1 MFSDHTTQR
10 MLADCEG
17 KSASNGVENER
28 QKSPILSKSPSC
40 DGNSHLYSARARQTI
55 DTESNGGRGGAKRI
69 LETDETLEDI
79 NGESQQEK
87 QR

>member
-1 MFSDHTTQR
+1 M
-10 MLADCEG
+10 ADY
-17 KSASNGVENER
+17 KRNLRQTVSKKER
-28 QKSPILSKSPSC
+28 QKSPILPKSPSC
-40 DGNSHLYSARARQTI
+40 DGNSHLYSTRARQTI